1 MKSLAKQ
8 IATESLCGGVLC
20 VGKGGGRAADGGHE
34 AKRSAAQASR
44 KAAHV

>member
-1 MKSLAKQ
+1 MKSLVKQ
-8 IATESLCGGVLC
+8 VTTKSLCGGALC

-44 KAAHV
+44 KASHV

>member
-1 MKSLAKQ
+1 MKSLADP
-8 IATESLCGGVLC
+8 IATESLCGGALC

-44 KAAHV
+44 EVTHV

>member
-8 IATESLCGGVLC
+8 IATKSLCGGALC

-34 AKRSAAQASR
+34 AKRSAALASR
-44 KAAHV
+44 EVPHV